1 LVSTKWYKLKQMK
14 ARLKSTQQEEVT
26 RLSDM
31 KKGQFA
37 VVTSKKD
44 NGHIVFRPLV
54 VSNVFAIDLT
64 DGRYWSN
71 NYPEKGCREVRIL
84 RAGELIEIVE

>member
-1 LVSTKWYKLKQMK
+1 MK
-14 ARLKSTQQEEVT
+14 ARLKSTQEEEVT

-54 VSNVFAIDLT
+54 VSNVFV
-64 DGRYWSN
+64 N
-71 NYPEKGCREVRIL
+71 
-84 RAGELIEIVE
+84 